1 MESLLPLLLAA
12 PFAAGPLKNPAPPAV
27 RGAAQSA
34 PQAVVVE
41 APSGGVIGQDGLF
54 DRLARS
60 AIVYVGEKHDE
71 ALHHLVQLEVLKGLH
86 ARRPGLVL
94 GLEMVDRESQPV
106 LDEWQSGRMSDADF
120 AAFWQKAWG
129 FDYALYAPLLSY
141 AKANGIRV
149 RGLNAPISLISKIYR
164 GGLSS
169 LSPADRAR
177 LPARISPIAHAGYL
191 DYVTRAL
198 TEGHGEV
205 SPERLARMLEAQQA
219 WNETMGEGVI
229 AALAE
234 GAPLVFVAAGTGHM
248 LFRSGIAESVDR
260 RAALPQSV
268 VLPWPDGGGRS
279 PLSDMLRELRDPAQ
293 GRLKLADF
301 FWLLPS

>member
-1 MESLLPLLLAA
+1 MQSAFALFAAA
-12 PFAAGPLKNPAPPAV
+12 PFAIGTVRAPAV
-27 RGAAQSA
+27 PAARGVPLSA

-41 APSGGVIGQDGLF
+41 APSGGVITEGELF

-60 AIVYVGEKHDE
+60 AVVYAGEKHDE
-71 ALHHLVQLEVLKGLH
+71 ALHHGVQLELLRGLH

-94 GLEMVDRESQPV
+94 GLEMVDRESQGP
-106 LDEWQSGRMSDADF
+106 LDDWLAGRMNDGDF
-120 AAFWQKAWG
+120 AAFWKKAWG

-141 AKANGIRV
+141 AKANGIPV
-149 RGLNAPISLISKIYR
+149 RGLNAPISLISKVYR
-164 GGLSS
+164 GGLAA
-169 LSPADRAR
+169 LTPAERSR
-177 LPARISPIAHAGYL
+177 LPARVAPITDRDYL
-191 DYVTRAL
+191 AYVTRAL

-219 WNETMGEGVI
+219 WNETMGEGVLS
-229 AALAE
+229 ALAG
-234 GAPLVFVAAGTGHM
+234 GAPLVLVVAGSGHM
-248 LFRSGIAESVDR
+248 VFRSGIAESVNR

-279 PLSDMLRELRDPAQ
+279 PLPDLLRGLRDPAE